1 MPTLTAEYV
10 DNGSGS
16 SFYRIGKGRGF
27 KEFDSKCEAQYAHKA
42 QSLCAAYCLAPQVYS
57 DVGRIKIKGKLSGWG
72 YVTQIA
78 RLLNKH
84 DGNCGCDE
92 CDELDDRWSYDFID
106 VTQMMEEICGIIMN
120 DVHKGNFGFIKKDG
134 IVHLVCID
142 FGTESIEFIDEED
155 ECYA

>member
-10 DNGSGS
+10 DCGSGS

-27 KEFDSKCEAQYAHKA
+27 KEFESECEAQYAHKA

-57 DVGRIKIKGKLSGWG
+57 HVGRIKINGELSGWG

-78 RLLNKH
+78 KLINKH

-92 CDELDDRWSYDFID
+92 CDELDDRWSYDFIY
-106 VTQMMEEICGIIMN
+106 VTQMMEETCGIIMN
-120 DVHKGNFGFIKKDG
+120 DIHKGNFGFIKKDG
-134 IVHLVCID
+134 VTHLVCID
-142 FGTESIEFIDEED
+142 FGAESIEFIDEED
-155 ECYA
+155 EYYA

>member
-1 MPTLTAEYV
+1 MPTLTAKYV

-27 KEFDSKCEAQYAHKA
+27 KEFEDKYSAAYAHKA
-42 QSLCAAYCLAPQVYS
+42 QSLCAEFDLAPQVYS
-57 DVGRIKIKGKLSGWG
+57 DVGRIKINGELSGWG

-78 RLLNKH
+78 RLINKH

-92 CDELDDRWSYDFID
+92 CDELEYKWNYDFIYLAA
-106 VTQMMEEICGIIMN
+106 MMEETCGIIMN
-120 DVHKGNFGFIKKDG
+120 DIHKGNFGFIKKDG
-134 IVHLVCID
+134 ITHLVCID